1 MKNLETVSR
10 RGALKIGGVAGLS
23 AGLAAGLATPT
34 AAWAKDGDKYKIA
47 DLMAPTNFTDRP
59 LGNVDAKVTII
70 EYASPTCPHCASFHN
85 TIWPDLKEQYVDTDK
100 IQFILRPF
108 ARNGLDAA
116 VFLVAMCAT
125 DDLYH
130 PILEEYFRTID
141 IWARSDTPR
150 EAIFEVAKQAGFTQ
164 EQFDECLGDK
174 EKVGVLNELRNQAG
188 NDFDLQAT
196 PTFYINGKQLSGVLP
211 METLSKEID
220 PLL

>member
-1 MKNLETVSR
+1 MSHTDKISR
-10 RGALKIGGVAGLS
+10 RSALKVAGAASLFAGYGLS
-23 AGLAAGLATPT
+23 AGSAL
-34 AAWAKDGDKYKIA
+34 AKDGDKHKIA

-59 LGNVDAKVTII
+59 LGNPDAKVTVI

-85 TIWPDLKEQYVDTDK
+85 TIWPELKEQYVDTDK

-116 VFLVAMCAT
+116 VFLVAMCAS
-125 DDLYH
+125 DDLFH

-141 IWARSDTPR
+141 VWARSETPR
-150 EAIFEVAKQAGFTQ
+150 DAIFQVAKQAGFTQ
-164 EQFDECLGDK
+164 AQFDECLKDTQ
-174 EKVGVLNELRNQAG
+174 KVSVLSDLRNQASD
-188 NDFDLQAT
+188 DFDLSAT

-211 METLSKEID
+211 METLKDEID